1 MRNADLVTLLVIH
14 LKGHLGFLRLRGQHP
29 GGIVK
34 DLVRNSVP
42 APQTQGWSATK
53 HLAPTTCFAD
63 SNEALTTKKLFCQQ
77 QPGID
82 NRLFQ

>member
-34 DLVRNSVP
+34 HLVRNSVP

-63 SNEALTTKKLFCQQ
+63 SNEALTKKKLFCQQ

-82 NRLFQ
+82 KRLFQ